1 MILLYLEVSKKKSDD
16 KKIIII
22 TSEKWEMKRWNSGL
36 KGKSKRKKKWNG
48 VKN

>member
-22 TSEKWEMKRWNSGL
+22 TSEKWEMKR
-36 KGKSKRKKKWNG
+36 
-48 VKN
+48 